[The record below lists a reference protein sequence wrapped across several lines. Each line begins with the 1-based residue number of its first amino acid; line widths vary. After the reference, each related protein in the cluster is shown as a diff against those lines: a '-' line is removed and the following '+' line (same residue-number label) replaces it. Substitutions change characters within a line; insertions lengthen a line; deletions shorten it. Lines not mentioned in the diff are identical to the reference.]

1 MADLKYAVLLL
12 LLAFISFYTVSF
24 GVWTW
29 RKKNRLGA
37 VMIFAVALTNLALPV
52 YALLFRD

>member
-1 MADLKYAVLLL
+1 MEDLKYAALLL
-12 LLAFISFYTVSF
+12 LLACISFYTVSF

-37 VMIFAVALTNLALPV
+37 IMIFAVALANLALPI
-52 YALLFRD
+52 YSLLFRD